1 MTVGGSKDILGHLGR
16 TGEKWECGGGDGG
29 CGDGVSG
36 GMVVMVM
43 MGWCGGDN
51 GVGAFC

>member
-1 MTVGGSKDILGHLGR
+1 MR
-16 TGEKWECGGGDGG
+16 WECGGADSG